1 MISDDFVTLR
11 FEALRPIAQPARV
24 ASKDSSCL
32 IAALAHEQRCEHAHA
47 ALLRSAERKSSVVLP
62 QCSTAERIQLQGS
75 CVNQ

>member
-32 IAALAHEQRCEHAHA
+32 IAALAHEQRCTNF
-47 ALLRSAERKSSVVLP
+47 ALLEAP
-62 QCSTAERIQLQGS
+62 
-75 CVNQ
+75 